1 MFFWNSLAFSM
12 IQRMLAIWSLVPL
25 PFLKPAWTSGINA
38 AATLENCLAVSSKVK
53 HTLTLRLSDF
63 PPRFLSKRNLCTSPQ
78 EKLMQTFIAAV
89 VKIPPNRK
97 QFKYHRLMNA
107 ETNCA
112 TFMVW
117 SVKSYKKKKT
127 KGILPIYRTSWLN
140 LKSICKVRE
149 ARLKKPKYYINP
161 LYAFLE
167 KRKLRYKETGL
178 GFPGGGH
185 RRRWSAMKFIGKF
198 LIWLKYFI
206 SWLLWWYLTEY
217 IVKS

>member
-12 IQRMLAIWSLVPL
+12 IQQMLANWSLVPL
-25 PFLKPAWTSGINA
+25 PFLKPPWTSGINA

-53 HTLTLRLSDF
+53 HTLTLQLSDF

-117 SVKSYKKKKT
+117 SVKSYKKKKK

-140 LKSICKVRE
+140 IKSICKVKRSQT
-149 ARLKKPKYYINP
+149 
-161 LYAFLE
+161 E
-167 KRKLRYKETGL
+167 KAKILHKSIVCLSGKEKT
-178 GFPGGGH
+178 
-185 RRRWSAMKFIGKF
+185 
-198 LIWLKYFI
+198 
-206 SWLLWWYLTEY
+206 
-217 IVKS
+217 